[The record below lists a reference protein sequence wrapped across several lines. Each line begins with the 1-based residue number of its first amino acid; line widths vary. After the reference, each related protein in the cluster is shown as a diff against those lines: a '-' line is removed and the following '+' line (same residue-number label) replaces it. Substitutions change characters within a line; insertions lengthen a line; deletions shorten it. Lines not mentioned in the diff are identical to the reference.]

1 MLMLELR
8 ISCNTLFYC
17 FQDHFHYRQWL
28 IVWGGFFKRFYFTR
42 KRKIFWYDV
51 LKWFLIFLI
60 IFFIFSII
68 IMERLGNIYFGM
80 EHVIKLSIKM
90 GECLVLEVPCKSDLS
105 EQKAN
110 IKFHKFETCRGLKVL
125 SMLRECI

>member
-1 MLMLELR
+1 
-8 ISCNTLFYC
+8 
-17 FQDHFHYRQWL
+17 
-28 IVWGGFFKRFYFTR
+28 
-42 KRKIFWYDV
+42 
-51 LKWFLIFLI
+51 
-60 IFFIFSII
+60 
-68 IMERLGNIYFGM
+68 MERLGNIYFGM

-90 GECLVLEVPCKSDLS
+90 GECLVSEVPCKSDLS